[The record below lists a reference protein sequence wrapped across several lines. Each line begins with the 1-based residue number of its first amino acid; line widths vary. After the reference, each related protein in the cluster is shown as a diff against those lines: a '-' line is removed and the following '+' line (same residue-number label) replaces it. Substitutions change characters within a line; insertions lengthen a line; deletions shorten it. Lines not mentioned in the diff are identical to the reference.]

1 MARFSSASRRGVH
14 NVRGKRSGRALTDL
28 PAGII
33 GESTDLHAMRG
44 ATRSWSAVAVV
55 VVPAAA
61 ASAATTTALFAMA
74 RAAGELDS
82 QAFSHEVGSIFTC
95 RC

>member
-1 MARFSSASRRGVH
+1 MARSKASRRGVH

-33 GESTDLHAMRG
+33 GESTDLHAMRC
-44 ATRSWSAVAVV
+44 ATRSWSAVTVV

-61 ASAATTTALFAMA
+61 AATTTALFAMA